1 MNADDFLNASAM
13 IEASDKFRA
22 ERERERLEHTLE
34 IPTVQSSPGPVSR
47 EEFIE
52 FIRCIAEGQS
62 PVSSKLVSGQ
72 RAIELAAWEFY
83 RRLQEEG
90 VL

>member
-1 MNADDFLNASAM
+1 MNADEFLNASAM

-34 IPTVQSSPGPVSR
+34 IPTALASPGPVSR

-52 FIRCIAEGQS
+52 FIRCIAEGD
-62 PVSSKLVSGQ
+62 PLFTSKLVSGQ

-83 RRLQEEG
+83 RRLQEAHE
-90 VL
+90 L

>member
-1 MNADDFLNASAM
+1 MPDLQDFL
-13 IEASDKFRA
+13 SDSQI
-22 ERERERLEHTLE
+22 ERLEHTLE
-34 IPTVQSSPGPVSR
+34 IPTVQASPGPVSR
-47 EEFIE
+47 EELVE
-52 FIRCIAEGQS
+52 FIRCIAEGES
-62 PVSSKLVSGQ
+62 PVASKLVSGQ